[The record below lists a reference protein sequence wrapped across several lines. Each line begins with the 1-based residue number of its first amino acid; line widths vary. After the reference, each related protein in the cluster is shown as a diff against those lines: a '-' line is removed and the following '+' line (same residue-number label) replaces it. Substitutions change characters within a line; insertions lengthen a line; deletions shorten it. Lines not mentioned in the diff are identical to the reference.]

1 MKILTASQMRE
12 VDRQTTER
20 YGVPSLLLM
29 ENAGRSVVE
38 AMHSHYQDLSQFK
51 IAIFCGKGN
60 NGGDGFVAARHLI
73 MRGCRPDVLLFA
85 TPADIKGDARVN
97 LEILQK
103 MNFPVRFVSEAV
115 CTAEDLRRLLRDL
128 GTDLV
133 IDGLLGTGA
142 RLPVSLPFSEIIQ
155 SLRTFGR
162 VVAIDIPS
170 GLDCEKLDLESQV
183 AKAPHA
189 ELTVTFTALK
199 IPHVFYPG
207 AACMGKRVV
216 VPIGSPAELLEDP
229 RYWLNAISAQEAAK
243 NLTRLIR
250 PPESHKGNF
259 GHVLV
264 IAGSLGKTGAAV
276 MTAKSALLAGA
287 GLATLATAA
296 PCLPIVA
303 AQSAEVMT
311 EPLEA
316 TESGNISA
324 KAFDYGKIFELL
336 KGKDVIALGPGIGT
350 TSDTKDFVRR
360 ILKETT
366 LPVVLDADGIN
377 AFVGCEDLLNGET
390 RQLILTPHPG
400 EFARLIGK
408 DTSEVQMRRIEI
420 ARQFSMDHQV
430 HLVLKG
436 HRTLYAAPSGQ
447 VYANLS
453 GNPGMATGGSGD
465 VLTGILAGLIGQG
478 LHLPGSDDALAACLE
493 EMITLGVYLHGSA
506 GDLAADRVGQHSLI
520 AGDMMELLPNA
531 FLNLEETVKVTG
543 SERSL

>member
-1 MKILTASQMRE
+1 MKVLTASQMRD
-12 VDRQTTER
+12 VDRQTTDR
-20 YGVPSLLLM
+20 YGIPSLLLM

-38 AMHSHYQDLSQFK
+38 AMQSHYRDLSKFR
-51 IAIFCGKGN
+51 ITIFCGKGN
-60 NGGDGFVAARHLI
+60 NGGDGFVAARHLM

-85 TPADIKGDARVN
+85 NPTDIKGDARIN

-103 MNFPVRFVSEAV
+103 MNLPVRFVSESA
-115 CTAEDLRRLLRDL
+115 CTVEEIRGLLRDL

-142 RLPVSLPFSEIIQ
+142 RLPVSSSFSEIIK
-155 SLRTFGR
+155 SLRSFRR

-170 GLDCEKLDLESQV
+170 GLDCEEIDQESQV
-183 AKAPHA
+183 AMAPQA
-189 ELTVTFTALK
+189 ELTVTFTAPK
-199 IPHVFYPG
+199 IPHILYPG
-207 AACMGKRVV
+207 AACVGKWVV
-216 VPIGSPAELLEDP
+216 VPIGSPAELLDDP
-229 RYWLNAISAQEAAK
+229 RYWLNAISTQEAGQH
-243 NLTRLIR
+243 LTKLVRS
-250 PPESHKGNF
+250 PESHKGNF

-287 GLATLATAA
+287 GLVTLATAA

-303 AQSAEVMT
+303 TQSVEVMT

-316 TESGNISA
+316 TESGNISI
-324 KAFDYGKIFELL
+324 KAFDYGRVSELL
-336 KGKDVIALGPGIGT
+336 QRKDVLALGPGVGT
-350 TSDTKDFVRR
+350 TPETKEFVRR
-360 ILKETT
+360 LIKETT

-377 AFVGCEDLLNGET
+377 AFAGCEELLSGEG
-390 RQLILTPHPG
+390 RELILTPHPG
-400 EFARLIGK
+400 EFARLIGRT
-408 DTSEVQMRRIEI
+408 TSEVQASRIKI
-420 ARQFSMDHQV
+420 SRQFSIDHHV

-447 VYANLS
+447 VYVNLS

-478 LHLPGSDDALAACLE
+478 MQLLGCDDAARDCLE
-493 EMITLGVYLHGSA
+493 EMITLGIYLHGNA

-520 AGDMMELLPNA
+520 AGDIIESISNA
-531 FLNLEETVKVTG
+531 FLVLRETVKV
-543 SERSL
+543 